1 MKPAKVFA
9 LFVLLHVVGWA
20 FAHVW
25 MSSHAKRVLLVVD
38 TSYAMK
44 PKFPAVQRW
53 IDEYQSSIRYTTVI
67 VGTDKVEIGDL
78 NNIKST
84 ESIFRAAFGKIEA
97 DSLKRYQ
104 TFDADKRI
112 LLSDGT
118 LSPSGWDI
126 IKFE

>member
-1 MKPAKVFA
+1 MKLVKVFA

-25 MSSHAKRVLLVVD
+25 MNSHTKRVLLVVD

-53 IDEYQSSIRYTTVI
+53 IDEYQSSVRYTTVT

-78 NNIKST
+78 NDIKST
-84 ESIFRAAFGKIEA
+84 ESIFRAAFGKIES

-104 TFDADKRI
+104 TFDGDERI

-118 LSPSGWDI
+118 LSPSGWDVVE
-126 IKFE
+126 F